1 MSADRAVSRIV
12 RSWLNEDA
20 YEDATRVLDAV
31 LDQINTTPQRRAIW
45 PVRRILT
52 MNSAM
57 RIGGAA
63 VAVIAIALIG
73 INLYRG
79 SGSGSGVGSSPSES
93 PRASA
98 TPLPTQTPIPAVLSR
113 PTDMP
118 TDGVCEAERVCLGVV
133 QADSTQHADVFT
145 PHFTFTVPPGQWQN
159 RDQSDGTFTLESID
173 NPGDFIAFYR
183 SPTATKAD
191 GSPVTPAVGTSMDAL
206 TAWLTSNPLVTATA
220 STPVTVAGLRGI
232 HTDIAVATGAQ
243 SRPAGCPV
251 QACVGIFHALDS
263 ARLPSWEWE
272 WGIASGERARL
283 YLVTSPDGVFAIIV
297 DSLDGTTFDAL
308 TRAAD
313 DLLASVQFK

>member
-1 MSADRAVSRIV
+1 MSADRDVNRIV

-31 LDQINTTPQRRAIW
+31 LDQIDTTPQRRAIW
-45 PVRRILT
+45 PVWRLLS

-57 RIGGAA
+57 RIGVAA

-79 SGSGSGVGSSPSES
+79 SGVGSSPSDS

-98 TPLPTQTPIPAVLSR
+98 TPQPTQTPIPAVLTR

-118 TDGVCEAERVCLGVV
+118 TDGVCEAERTCLGVV
-133 QADSTQHADVFT
+133 QADSTQHADEFT

-191 GSPVTPAVGTSMDAL
+191 GSPATPSVGTSVDAL
-206 TAWLTSNPLVTATA
+206 SAWLTSNALVTASA
-220 STPVTVAGLRGI
+220 PTPVTVAGLHGI
-232 HTDIAVATGAQ
+232 RTDIAVAPGAA

-263 ARLPSWEWE
+263 ARLPSWEWD

-308 TRAAD
+308 TRVAN

>member
-1 MSADRAVSRIV
+1 MSADRDVSRIV

-20 YEDATRVLDAV
+20 YEDATRVLDLV
-31 LDQINTTPQRRAIW
+31 LDQIDTTPQRRAIW

-57 RIGGAA
+57 RIGVAA

-79 SGSGSGVGSSPSES
+79 SGVGSSPSES
-93 PRASA
+93 SRASA
-98 TPLPTQTPIPAVLSR
+98 TPQPTQTPIPAVLTR

-191 GSPVTPAVGTSMDAL
+191 GSPATPSVGTSVGAL
-206 TAWLTSNPLVTATA
+206 STWLTSNPLVTASAPT
-220 STPVTVAGLRGI
+220 SVTVAGLRGI
-232 HTDIAVATGAQ
+232 HTDLAVAPGAQ

-251 QACVGIFHALDS
+251 QACVGIFHGLDS
-263 ARLPSWEWE
+263 ARLPSWEWD

-308 TRAAD
+308 TRVAD

>member
-1 MSADRAVSRIV
+1 MSADRDVNRIV

-31 LDQINTTPQRRAIW
+31 LDQIDTTPQRRAIW
-45 PVRRILT
+45 PVWRFLT
-52 MNSAM
+52 MSSAM
-57 RIGGAA
+57 RIGVAA

-79 SGSGSGVGSSPSES
+79 SGVGSSPSDS

-98 TPLPTQTPIPAVLSR
+98 PPEPTQTPIPAVLTR

-133 QADSTQHADVFT
+133 QADSHVNADVFT

-191 GSPVTPAVGTSMDAL
+191 GSPVTPAVGTSVDAL
-206 TAWLTSNPLVTATA
+206 SAWLTSNPLVTATT
-220 STPVTVAGLRGI
+220 STPVTVAGLHGI
-232 HTDIAVATGAQ
+232 RTDITVAPGAA

-272 WGIASGERARL
+272 WGIASGEQARV
-283 YLVTSPDGVFAIIV
+283 YLLTSPDGVFAIIV
-297 DSLDGTTFDAL
+297 DSIDGTTLQTLMNDAD
-308 TRAAD
+308 R
-313 DLLASVQFK
+313 LLASLRFI

>member
-1 MSADRAVSRIV
+1 VSADRDVNRIV

-31 LDQINTTPQRRAIW
+31 LDQIDTTPQRRAIW
-45 PVRRILT
+45 PVWRFLT

-57 RIGGAA
+57 RIGVAA

-79 SGSGSGVGSSPSES
+79 SGVGSSPSDS

-98 TPLPTQTPIPAVLSR
+98 TPQPTQTPIPAVLTR

-173 NPGDFIAFYR
+173 NPGDFMAFYR

-191 GSPVTPAVGTSMDAL
+191 GSPVTPAVGTSVAAL
-206 TAWLTSNPLVTATA
+206 SAWLTSNPLVTASA
-220 STPVTVAGLRGI
+220 PMPVTVARLHGI
-232 HTDIAVATGAQ
+232 RTDIAVAPGAA
-243 SRPAGCPV
+243 SHPADCPV
-251 QACVGIFHALDS
+251 QACVGIFRGLDS
-263 ARLPSWEWE
+263 ARLPSWEWD
-272 WGIASGERARL
+272 WAIASGEQARV
-283 YLVTSPDGVFAIIV
+283 YLLTSPDGVFAIIV
-297 DSLDGTTFDAL
+297 DSLDGTTLQALMNDA
-308 TRAAD
+308 TR
-313 DLLASVQFK
+313 LLASLQFK

>member
-1 MSADRAVSRIV
+1 
-12 RSWLNEDA
+12 
-20 YEDATRVLDAV
+20 
-31 LDQINTTPQRRAIW
+31 
-45 PVRRILT
+45 

-57 RIGGAA
+57 RIGVAA

-79 SGSGSGVGSSPSES
+79 SGVGSSPSES

-98 TPLPTQTPIPAVLSR
+98 TPQPTQTPIPAVLSR

-133 QADSTQHADVFT
+133 QADSTQHADAFT
-145 PHFTFTVPPGQWQN
+145 PHFTFTVPHGQWQN

-191 GSPVTPAVGTSMDAL
+191 GSPVTPAIGTSVDAL
-206 TAWLTSNPLVTATA
+206 SAWLTSNTLVTASAPT
-220 STPVTVAGLRGI
+220 SVTVAGLRGI
-232 HTDIAVATGAQ
+232 RTDIAVAPGAA

-251 QACVGIFHALDS
+251 QACVGIFHGLDS
-263 ARLPSWEWE
+263 ARLPSWEWD
-272 WGIASGERARL
+272 WGIASGEQARL

-297 DSLDGTTFDAL
+297 DSLDGTTLQALMNDAD
-308 TRAAD
+308 R
-313 DLLASVQFK
+313 LLASLQFK

>member
-1 MSADRAVSRIV
+1 MSADRDVSRIV

-31 LDQINTTPQRRAIW
+31 LDQIDTTPQRRAIW

-79 SGSGSGVGSSPSES
+79 SGSGVGSSPSES

-98 TPLPTQTPIPAVLSR
+98 TPQPTQTPIPAVLSR

-145 PHFTFTVPPGQWQN
+145 PLFTFTVPPGQWQN

-173 NPGDFIAFYR
+173 NPGDLIAFYR

-191 GSPVTPAVGTSMDAL
+191 GSPATPAVGTSVDAL
-206 TAWLTSNPLVTATA
+206 SAWLTSNTLVTATA
-220 STPVTVAGLRGI
+220 STPVTVAGLHGI
-232 HTDIAVATGAQ
+232 RMDIAVAAGAA

-251 QACVGIFHALDS
+251 QACVGIFRGLDS
-263 ARLPSWEWE
+263 ARLPSWEWD
-272 WGIASGERARL
+272 WAIVSGEQARL
-283 YLVTSPDGVFAIIV
+283 YLVTSPGGVFAIIV